1 MSTPDPIP
9 PQLPEDPFTPPA
21 SGGFFKSP
29 LTPYPPSSETDRSW
43 AIGLHASPLIGLIV
57 PLGNLLAPFIIWLI
71 KKPES
76 PYLDEVGKEVVNFQL
91 STTIYALACT
101 IISFVTCGFGV
112 ILFLPLVL
120 AWFIFVI
127 MAVIK
132 TSNGEPYRY
141 PATWRLI
148 K

>member
-9 PQLPEDPFTPPA
+9 PQLPEDPITPPA
-21 SGGFFKSP
+21 SGGFFSSP
-29 LTPYPPSSETDRSW
+29 TTPYPAPSETDRSW

-57 PLGNLLAPFIIWLI
+57 PFGNLLAPFIIWLI

-76 PYLDEVGKEVVNFQL
+76 PYLDEAGKEVVNFQL
-91 STTIYALACT
+91 TFTIYALICT
-101 IISFVTCGFGV
+101 AIAFITCGIGT
-112 ILFLPLVL
+112 ILFLPLILVWL
-120 AWFIFVI
+120 IFVI
-127 MAVIK
+127 IAVIK
-132 TSNGEPYRY
+132 TSNGEHYRY